1 MKDVLKSKILKNSVW
16 LLILQFVNTIVPM
29 VTIPYVTRQLGTEMY
44 GVFSACLNWIIYLQV
59 LVEFGFGL
67 TGARKTAIIESQ
79 QELNKLFNN
88 IISSRIVL
96 LLFSFLIYLLI
107 SIIFHFSLQ
116 ENICF
121 LILFIIILGTTFQLT
136 WLFQGKQDMKF
147 ITLINCF
154 SRFISTI
161 LIFVFIKNKN
171 MLYWYAF
178 FYSFT
183 ILLSSIIS
191 MIAARKK
198 YDLSFKFA
206 GVNSIK
212 NEIMD
217 AKDLFYSSAMS
228 KIFSS
233 FGVTVLDFVSSKTI
247 VGIYSAIYKIPYVL
261 TMIFSPISQAIFPYI
276 SIKMKDDYNKGVIFL
291 KRIFIPIIIL
301 FSLIGLLIIAFRN
314 EMVLILFGKE
324 YSKYSIII
332 IPLIVQLILAIINNF
347 LGVQFLVATNNKK
360 LYSNAFLKA
369 VVIIVIANVLLGYFF
384 DIIGV
389 AVATAVGELFLTLFL
404 LRNVIKVGN
413 EMRLNND

>member
-1 MKDVLKSKILKNSVW
+1 MKDVLKSKILKNSAW

-96 LLFSFLIYLLI
+96 LVFSFLIYLLI

-136 WLFQGKQDMKF
+136 WLFQGKQNMKF

-161 LIFVFIKNKN
+161 LIFTFIKNKN
-171 MLYWYAF
+171 MLYLYAF

-191 MIAARKK
+191 MIVARKK

-276 SIKMKDDYNKGVIFL
+276 SIKMKNDYNKAVIFL

-314 EMVLILFGKE
+314 EIVLILFGKE

>member
-1 MKDVLKSKILKNSVW
+1 MKDVLKSKILKNSAW

-96 LLFSFLIYLLI
+96 LVFSFLIYLLI

-136 WLFQGKQDMKF
+136 WLFQGKQNMKF

-161 LIFVFIKNKN
+161 LIFTFIKNKN
-171 MLYWYAF
+171 MLYLYAF

-191 MIAARKK
+191 MIVARKK

-276 SIKMKDDYNKGVIFL
+276 SIKMKNDYNKGVIFL

-301 FSLIGLLIIAFRN
+301 FSLIGLLIIAFRK
-314 EMVLILFGKE
+314 EIVFILFGKE